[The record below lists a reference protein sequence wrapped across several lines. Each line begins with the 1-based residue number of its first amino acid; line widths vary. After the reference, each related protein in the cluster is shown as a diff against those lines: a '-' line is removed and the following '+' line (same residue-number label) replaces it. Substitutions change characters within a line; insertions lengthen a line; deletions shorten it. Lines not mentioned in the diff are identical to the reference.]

1 MMKILLLLL
10 LPLFSIVAVGEE
22 TVEKLVVWAKDGT
35 KVAFALAEKPTI
47 TFEES
52 DMIITSNG
60 VEVKYALE
68 NMARFTYEKSSTTGI
83 TNLNN
88 GESSFKLDGESI
100 LFPSLKAN
108 STVSVYTVNGTLVLQ
123 ETVHSDGEYSFP
135 ISSLNTGVYIV
146 NVNGLTYKIVKR

>member
-10 LPLFSIVAVGEE
+10 LPLFSIVAVAEE

-135 ISSLNTGVYIV
+135 ILSLNTGVYIV